1 MRRRAAYTIGRLVG
15 LLETLDRKL
24 APFGEQG
31 RMHPSL
37 EVVMRPPSVF
47 VRELSPG
54 EGERLKRM
62 ARRAKHFSTRQ
73 RAAIVLASASRHTVP
88 QIAAMW
94 QTDESHVRKVIH
106 EFNERGLDSLRPEY
120 RGGRPR
126 RITADQRKRIVAV
139 AGARPDTLGEPFT
152 RWSLPKLAAYLRE
165 REICEISPAHLGRVL
180 AAAGLS
186 FQRTRS
192 WKASPDPDYE
202 AKAARVLSLYERC
215 PDGAAVISFDQM
227 GPISLRPTHG
237 SGWARRTRPERHRAT
252 FNRRH
257 GVRYGFGAL
266 DVHADR
272 LRLRLL
278 RRRRGQDTL
287 AFMRQIRL
295 CYPRRTR
302 LYWIQDN
309 LSANWTPDIRQFA
322 ERNNIE
328 LVPLPTYA
336 SYLNRIEAHF
346 RPVTEFVVNNADYLD
361 WDSFRHALA
370 NHVRH
375 RNGPDRDRRIAER
388 ERKLMVAA

>member
-1 MRRRAAYTIGRLVG
+1 
-15 LLETLDRKL
+15 
-24 APFGEQG
+24 
-31 RMHPSL
+31 
-37 EVVMRPPSVF
+37 MRPPEVF
-47 VRELSPG
+47 VRSLAHG
-54 EGERLKRM
+54 EAVTLKRR
-62 ARRAKHFSTRQ
+62 AKRAKHFSTRQ
-73 RAAIVLASASRHTVP
+73 RASIILASNTGMTAP
-88 QIAAMW
+88 EIARMW

-106 EFNERGLDSLRPEY
+106 EFNERGLDSLDPDY

-126 RITADQRKRIVAV
+126 RIAAAERKQIVAV

-152 RWSLPKLAAYLRE
+152 RWSLVKLAAYLRK
-165 REICEISPAHLGRVL
+165 RGICEISPAHLGRVL
-180 AAAGLS
+180 AQAGLS

-202 AKAARVLSLYERC
+202 PKAARVLSLYERC
-215 PDGAAVISFDQM
+215 PEDGAVISFDQM

-237 SGWARRTRPERHRAT
+237 SGWASRKRPERHRAT

-266 DVHADR
+266 DVHKDR
-272 LRLRLL
+272 LRLRLM

-295 CYPRRTR
+295 CYPRRIR

-309 LSANWTPDIRQFA
+309 LSANWTPDIRAFA
-322 ERNNIE
+322 DHNNIE

-346 RPVTEFVVNNADYLD
+346 RPITEFVVNNADYLD
-361 WDSFRHALA
+361 WDAFAHALA
-370 NHVRH
+370 AHVRH
-375 RNGPDRDRRIAER
+375 RNGPDRDRRIAKR
-388 ERKLMVAA
+388 ERKLMIAA

>member
-1 MRRRAAYTIGRLVG
+1 VG
-15 LLETLDRKL
+15 LPATFDRKL
-24 APFGEQG
+24 ASAGEEG
-31 RMHPSL
+31 CVHPSL

-47 VRELSPG
+47 VRELSPQ
-54 EGERLKRM
+54 EGERLRRM
-62 ARRAKHFSTRQ
+62 SKRAKHFSTRQ
-73 RAAIVLASASRHTVP
+73 RAAILLASATKHTVP
-88 QIAAMW
+88 QIASMW

-106 EFNERGLDSLRPEY
+106 EFNERGFDSLHPDY

-126 RITADQRKRIVAV
+126 RITAEVRKRIVAV
-139 AGARPDTLGEPFT
+139 AGARPDTQGLPFT
-152 RWSLPKLAAYLRE
+152 RWSLPKLAAYLAE
-165 REICEISPAHLGRVL
+165 RGICEISPAHLGRVL
-180 AAAGLS
+180 EEAGLS

-202 AKAARVLSLYERC
+202 AKAERVLSLYERA
-215 PDGAAVISFDQM
+215 PEGGAVISFDQM
-227 GPISLRPTHG
+227 GPLSLRPTHG
-237 SGWARRTRPERHRAT
+237 SGWARRRRPERHRAT

-272 LRLRLL
+272 LRLRLM

-287 AFMRQIRL
+287 SFMRQIRL
-295 CYPRRTR
+295 CYPRRIR

-322 ERNNIE
+322 ADNNIE

-346 RPVTEFVVNNADYLD
+346 RPITEFVVNNADYLD
-361 WDSFRHALA
+361 WDAFAHALA

-375 RNGPDRDRRIAER
+375 RNGPDRDRRIADR
-388 ERKLMVAA
+388 ERKLTIAA